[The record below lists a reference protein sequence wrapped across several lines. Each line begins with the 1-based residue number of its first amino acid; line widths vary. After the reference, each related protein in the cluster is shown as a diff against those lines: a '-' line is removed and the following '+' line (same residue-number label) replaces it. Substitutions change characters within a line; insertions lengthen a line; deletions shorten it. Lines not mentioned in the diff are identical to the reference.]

1 MDDAGCVAL
10 ARMGVTTDAL
20 LSDILLELRTI
31 RQLLEGQQ
39 QRANSHHG
47 SNLPSAWGTLLSR
60 TDRAALG
67 RILPAIAGAI
77 GSEWF
82 ACRDLEEEDS
92 AALRLVLKGLSTKS
106 VGRLFRRGLGHPV
119 DGYLIERKDRELG
132 VWLWRIV
139 SCG

>member
-1 MDDAGCVAL
+1 MDDAAGCVAL

-20 LSDILLELRTI
+20 LSDILLELRTM

-39 QRANSHHG
+39 QTA
-47 SNLPSAWGTLLSR
+47 LSR
-60 TDRAALG
+60 ADRAALA

-106 VGRLFRRGLGHPV
+106 VGRLFRRGLGHAV
-119 DGYLIERKDRELG
+119 DGYLIERKDRELN

>member
-1 MDDAGCVAL
+1 
-10 ARMGVTTDAL
+10 MGLTDGLILQQILDAL
-20 LSDILLELRTI
+20 NDLRAEQQVI
-31 RQLLEGQQ
+31 RHLLEGQQ
-39 QRANSHHG
+39 QTALNRS
-47 SNLPSAWGTLLSR
+47 
-60 TDRAALG
+60 DRAALG
-67 RILPAIAGAI
+67 RILPAIAGAL

-119 DGYLIERKDRELG
+119 DGYLIERKDRELN